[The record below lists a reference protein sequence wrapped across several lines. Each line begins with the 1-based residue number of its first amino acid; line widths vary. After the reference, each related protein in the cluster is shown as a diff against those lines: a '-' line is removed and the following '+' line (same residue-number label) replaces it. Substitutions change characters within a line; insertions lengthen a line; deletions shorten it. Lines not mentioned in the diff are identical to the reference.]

1 MKLLEVNDI
10 VVEASSRLGPIR
22 ILDGVSIDISPGE
35 IVGLVGE
42 SGSGK
47 STTAAA
53 IMKLFTSPSVS
64 MKEGEI
70 WLEGERIDNLP
81 TDEMAKVRGARIA
94 QIFQDPSTNL
104 DPMMSV
110 GDQVAEG
117 LRVHKGKGDHRARV
131 VELLTQMGLP
141 DPEHMAHR
149 FPHELSGG
157 QRQRVLIAAALAADP
172 KLLIADEPSTALDVT
187 VQAQILALLRE
198 LREELGLSIL
208 FITHDLGVVA
218 EMCDRVYVMYAGK
231 VVEGREIHQ
240 LYDSPAHPYTVGL
253 LNSTFSV
260 DEDVEAL
267 FSVPGTVPDMRAM
280 PSGCR
285 FRTRCVL
292 ADEQCAAAEPPLE
305 EVPGGLVACWN
316 RDLVDPKTL
325 WRAGAV
331 PTSNDGPTVG
341 IMSTDDGVPTGG
353 AA

>member
-1 MKLLEVNDI
+1 MNLLEVKDI

-22 ILDGVSIDISPGE
+22 ILDGVSIDIAPGE

-53 IMKLFTSPSVS
+53 IMKLFTSPSVT
-64 MKEGEI
+64 MTDGEI
-70 WLEGERIDNLP
+70 WLDGERIDDLP
-81 TDEMAKVRGARIA
+81 PEGMAKIRGARIA
-94 QIFQDPSTNL
+94 QIFQDPSTYL

-110 GDQVAEG
+110 GKQVAEG

-172 KLLIADEPSTALDVT
+172 SLLIADEPSTALDVT
-187 VQAQILALLRE
+187 VQAQILALLRD

-231 VVEGREIHQ
+231 VVEGRTIHE

-285 FRTRCVL
+285 FRTRCIL
-292 ADEQCAAAEPPLE
+292 ADEKCALEEPPLE
-305 EVPGGLVACWN
+305 EVPGGTVACWHK
-316 RDLVDPKTL
+316 DLVDPKTL
-325 WRAGAV
+325 WRAGNVSVASV
-331 PTSNDGPTVG
+331 DSSNNGL
-341 IMSTDDGVPTGG
+341 SAGG